1 MSNLSLVNDALRLI
15 GVLPEGQDASA
26 EQGEIALR
34 TVTDLVD
41 EWGDDGIIV
50 TWDSNPQLSGE
61 CSLNGTE
68 LNAVRYA
75 LAVKLCPMYGRDP
88 SGSLAML
95 ANNAVNRLVRQQL
108 VRSMEPVTS
117 SLPVSEGT
125 RQYWDAE
132 TDS

>member
-1 MSNLSLVNDALRLI
+1 
-15 GVLPEGQDASA
+15 
-26 EQGEIALR
+26 
-34 TVTDLVD
+34 
-41 EWGDDGIIV
+41 
-50 TWDSNPQLSGE
+50 
-61 CSLNGTE
+61 LNGTE

-125 RQYWDAE
+125 RQYWDGE
-132 TDS
+132 IDG